1 MMTEIMCMS
10 AAAKAAAVKR
20 LRGSKKEA
28 VYEDLRK
35 GIQDGEGWAAHYAT
49 YRQLQALEDVAE
61 EFWDRSGKRTD
72 EDAGHDLAW
81 ALALR
86 LQLRYGEVHAPSEMK
101 RQLFPGPE
109 RRWSPAFV
117 EGVIFGAHDVW
128 QEVNKPAKS
137 KKAAV

>member
-1 MMTEIMCMS
+1 MTEKIYMS
-10 AAAKAAAVKR
+10 DATKATAVKR
-20 LRGSKKEA
+20 LKMSKRDSTG
-28 VYEDLRK
+28 EDFRK
-35 GIQDGEGWAAHYAT
+35 GIQDGERWAADQAT
-49 YRQLQALEDVAE
+49 FRQLQAMEDVAE

>member
-1 MMTEIMCMS
+1 MTEIMCMS
-10 AAAKAAAVKR
+10 AAATAAAVKR
-20 LRGSKKEA
+20 LRKSKQ
-28 VYEDLRK
+28 YSTGEDFRQ
-35 GIQDGEGWAAHYAT
+35 GINAGRCWGANIAS
-49 YRQLQALEDVAE
+49 YRQLQVLVDVGIALG
-61 EFWDRSGKRTD
+61 DRSGKRQD
-72 EDAGHDLAW
+72 EDAGNDLAW
-81 ALALR
+81 AMALR

-117 EGVIFGAHDVW
+117 EGFIFGAHDVW

>member
-1 MMTEIMCMS
+1 MTEKIYMS
-10 AAAKAAAVKR
+10 DATKATAVKR
-20 LRGSKKEA
+20 LKMSKRDSTG
-28 VYEDLRK
+28 EDFRK
-35 GIQDGEGWAAHYAT
+35 GIQDGERWAADQAT
-49 YRQLQALEDVAE
+49 FRQLQAMEDVAE

-117 EGVIFGAHDVW
+117 EGFIFGAHDVW

>member
-1 MMTEIMCMS
+1 MTEKIYMS
-10 AAAKAAAVKR
+10 DATKAAAVKR
-20 LRGSKKEA
+20 LKMSKRDSTG
-28 VYEDLRK
+28 EDFRK
-35 GIQDGEGWAAHYAT
+35 GIQDGERWAADQAT
-49 YRQLQALEDVAE
+49 FRQLQAMEDVAE